1 MTDEQ
6 KQIQDQFHSFLAQR
20 NSKTNVT
27 LQEAQKLINLYRVL
41 NVFGT
46 DFMEEYN
53 AKLLT
58 VSDEVNAA
66 LSALVGGLEV
76 RQYIEFLKA
85 QNHMVDADEEQGS
98 KRGYLPDPT
107 ADIGG
112 GSGGAVPSG
121 DFVSRADFEAF
132 VNNQN
137 EKLKALMDQLKA
149 EQSAVLSRLA
159 TKGTAPQKANPS
171 STSSNEYSEIIE
183 ERK

>member
-41 NVFGT
+41 NVFGP

-53 AKLLT
+53 AKLLNI
-58 VSDEVNAA
+58 SDEVNAA

-85 QNHMVDADEEQGS
+85 QNHVVESDEESGS

-112 GSGGAVPSG
+112 SAGGSVPTG

-149 EQSAVLSRLA
+149 EQSAVLSRL
-159 TKGTAPQKANPS
+159 TTGSQKTTTSPAS
-171 STSSNEYSEIIE
+171 STEYSEIIE